1 VRHGLDPATAG
12 SSQRQGRPDG
22 VRTAGFP
29 VFAAAAL
36 VMALEV
42 CGPRLLAPA
51 FGNGTLVWSA
61 ILASTLLAIGAGNLV
76 GGVLADRWPWRVSI
90 RVALMGGALSSV
102 LTALAAGP
110 LCLGLSNAFSPQS
123 SAQLL
128 ALLLACSL
136 LFGPPAALLAVV
148 YPLAFRGALAGVER
162 AGRTA
167 GALYAFSALGSLLGA
182 LAPPLWG
189 IEVLGTRDTL
199 WAFATLPA
207 LAATGWP
214 ALAVAGLLL
223 VGALFPRTLPPGV
236 LDRWE
241 SPLASYVLEGD
252 QDSQQVRVEIP
263 MRPVLSTH
271 PPSTGGNTYYDEMLL
286 AWGLLNAPAPSRV
299 LVLGLG
305 GGTVARL
312 AREAWPQAEIHG
324 VELDSALLERTW
336 ERFGLG
342 DLGIQAHVGD
352 ARAWLRRLPGPWD
365 LVLVDVS
372 VGATPPA
379 HLSSREFVLE
389 VRERLSPDGLI
400 VVYAPPPL
408 NARLLGSVQA
418 AFPHAALLERV
429 AVGSMRPL
437 DPGGPRLLAVELGWS
452 WLEGRPLNLHN
463 PDPGAPLTDDRG
475 DFPWWWG
482 MQ

>member
-1 VRHGLDPATAG
+1 MK
-12 SSQRQGRPDG
+12 
-22 VRTAGFP
+22 TAGFP

-51 FGNGTLVWSA
+51 FGNGTLVWSV
-61 ILASTLLAIGAGNLV
+61 ILACTLLAMGAGNLL
-76 GGVLADRWPWRVSI
+76 GGFLADRSPWQVPLRL
-90 RVALMGGALSSV
+90 ALMGGALSSI
-102 LTALAAGP
+102 LTALLTGP
-110 LCLGLSNAFSPQS
+110 VSLGLSDAFSPQPS
-123 SAQLL
+123 SQLS
-128 ALLLACSL
+128 ALFLACGL
-136 LFGPPAALLAVV
+136 LFGPPAILLAAV

-162 AGRTA
+162 AGRTV

-199 WAFATLPA
+199 WAFAMLPL
-207 LAATGWP
+207 LAAIGWP
-214 ALAVAGLLL
+214 ALVVAGLLL
-223 VGALFPRTLPPGV
+223 VGSLWPRTLPPGV
-236 LDRWE
+236 LERWE

-252 QDSQQVRVEIP
+252 QESVQLRVEIP

-271 PPSTGGNTYYDEMLL
+271 PLRMGGNTYHEEMLL
-286 AWGLLNAPAPSRV
+286 AWGLLKSAPPSRI
-299 LVLGLG
+299 LSLGLG
-305 GGTVARL
+305 GGTIARL

-324 VELDSALLERTW
+324 VELDPSLLERTW

-342 DLGIQAHVGD
+342 DLGIQAHLGD
-352 ARAWLRRLPGPWD
+352 ARAWLRRLPGTWD

-379 HLSSREFVLE
+379 HLSSREFMTE
-389 VRERLSPDGLI
+389 VREHLSPDGML

-408 NARLLGSVQA
+408 NVRLLGSVQA
-418 AFPHAALLERV
+418 AFPQASMLERV
-429 AVGSMRPL
+429 VVGSRRPL
-437 DPGGPRLLAVELGWS
+437 DPNGPRLLAKELGWVH
-452 WLEGRPLNLHN
+452 LEGRSLKMHLP
-463 PDPGAPLTDDRG
+463 PPGAPLTDDQG

>member
-1 VRHGLDPATAG
+1 
-12 SSQRQGRPDG
+12 
-22 VRTAGFP
+22 
-29 VFAAAAL
+29 
-36 VMALEV
+36 
-42 CGPRLLAPA
+42 
-51 FGNGTLVWSA
+51 
-61 ILASTLLAIGAGNLV
+61 
-76 GGVLADRWPWRVSI
+76 
-90 RVALMGGALSSV
+90 
-102 LTALAAGP
+102 
-110 LCLGLSNAFSPQS
+110 
-123 SAQLL
+123 LL

-136 LFGPPAALLAVV
+136 LFGPPAALLAAV

-167 GALYAFSALGSLLGA
+167 GGLYAFSAMGSLLGA

-214 ALAVAGLLL
+214 ALGVAGLLL
-223 VGALFPRTLPPGV
+223 AGALLPRTLPPGV

-252 QDSQQVRVEIP
+252 QESARVRVEIP

-271 PPSTGGNTYYDEMLL
+271 PPSSGGDTYYEEMLL
-286 AWGLLNAPAPSRV
+286 AWGLLKAPAPARV

-324 VELDSALLERTW
+324 VELDSSLLERAW
-336 ERFGLG
+336 GRFGLG
-342 DLGIQAHVGD
+342 DLGIQAYVGD
-352 ARAWLRRLPGPWD
+352 ARAWLRRLPGSWD

-379 HLSSREFVLE
+379 HLSSREFMLE
-389 VRERLSPDGLI
+389 VRERLSAGGLLA
-400 VVYAPPPL
+400 VYAPPPL

-418 AFPHAALLERV
+418 AFPKAAMLERV
-429 AVGSMRPL
+429 AVGSRRPL
-437 DPGGPRLLAVELGWS
+437 DPAGPRLLAVELGWLR
-452 WLEGRPLNLHN
+452 LEGRSLNLHH
-463 PDPGAPLTDDRG
+463 PDPGLPLTDDQG

>member
-1 VRHGLDPATAG
+1 M
-12 SSQRQGRPDG
+12 
-22 VRTAGFP
+22 RTAGFP

-61 ILASTLLAIGAGNLV
+61 ILACTLLAMGAGNLL
-76 GGVLADRWPWRVSI
+76 GGVLADRSPWRVPL
-90 RVALMGGALSSV
+90 RLALMGGALSSA
-102 LTALAAGP
+102 LTALLAGP
-110 LCLGLSNAFSPQS
+110 VSLGLSDAFSPQPS
-123 SAQLL
+123 SQLP

-136 LFGPPAALLAVV
+136 LFGPPAALLAAVH
-148 YPLAFRGALAGVER
+148 PLAFRGALAGVER
-162 AGRTA
+162 AGRTV
-167 GALYAFSALGSLLGA
+167 GGLYAFSALGSLLGA

-189 IEVLGTRDTL
+189 TEVLGTRDTL
-199 WAFATLPA
+199 FAFATLPA

-214 ALAVAGLLL
+214 ALGLASLLL
-223 VGALFPRTLPPGV
+223 AGALWPRTLPPGV
-236 LDRWE
+236 LERWE

-252 QDSQQVRVEIP
+252 QESVRVRVEIP

-271 PPSTGGNTYYDEMLL
+271 PPSSGGNTYYEEMPL
-286 AWGLLNAPAPSRV
+286 AWGLLKSSAPARI

-324 VELDSALLERTW
+324 VELDPSLLARAW
-336 ERFGLG
+336 ERFGLD
-342 DLGIQAHVGD
+342 DLGVHAHVGD
-352 ARAWLRRLPGPWD
+352 ARAWLRRLPGTWD

-379 HLSSREFVLE
+379 HLSSREFMVE
-389 VRERLSPDGLI
+389 VRERLSPDGLLA
-400 VVYAPPPL
+400 VYAPPPL

-418 AFPHAALLERV
+418 AFPQAALLERV
-429 AVGSMRPL
+429 AVGSRRSL
-437 DPGGPRLLAVELGWS
+437 DPNGPRLLATELGWAR
-452 WLEGRPLNLHN
+452 LEGRSLNLHR
-463 PDPGAPLTDDRG
+463 PHPGAPLTDDQG